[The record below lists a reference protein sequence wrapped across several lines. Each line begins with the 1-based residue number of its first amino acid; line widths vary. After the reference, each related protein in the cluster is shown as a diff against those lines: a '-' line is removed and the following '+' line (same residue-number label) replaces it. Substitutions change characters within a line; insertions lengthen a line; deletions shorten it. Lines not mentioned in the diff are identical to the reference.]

1 MEGTFENTGLV
12 VCMHINDWAKFYQ
25 PSPKGSGKHHG
36 THPSAESEAVRNVIQ
51 VI

>member
-1 MEGTFENTGLV
+1 LGEILS
-12 VCMHINDWAKFYQ
+12 AL
-25 PSPKGSGKHHG
+25 PKGSGKHHG